1 MAIENILALFPGQGS
16 QCIGMGKSFYDAN
29 PIAKELFQKA
39 DDILKFPLSELC
51 FNGPI
56 EKLTSTEI
64 VQPAILTV
72 STICYRC
79 YLEKHGAETNIVA
92 VAGHSLGEYSAL
104 VAAEAISFEDAVL
117 LVHKR
122 GSYMQNA
129 IPNGFGKM
137 VAVLGKTEEDIEE
150 ALGKVSDENRNKVQ
164 VANYNAPGQI
174 VMSGLTEAVNE
185 FLEKLGNAKT
195 AVLAVS
201 VPCHSQLMAPA
212 AQKLSEVLDKL
223 QINEAKIPVY
233 CNVTGKATTNPKEI
247 RDALNAQVC
256 GSVQWVSC
264 MQNAIAEKS
273 PTLAV
278 EFGSGSVL
286 SNLLKRIDKNLAR
299 TSIGNVEDLS

>member
-1 MAIENILALFPGQGS
+1 MTNRRVLALFPGQGS
-16 QCIGMGKSFYDAN
+16 QCIGMGKDLYESS
-29 PIAKELFQKA
+29 PLAKELFQKA
-39 DDILKFPLSELC
+39 DDILNLPLSELC

-72 STICYRC
+72 STICYTC
-79 YLEKHGAETNIVA
+79 YLEKHCTDTNIVA

-129 IPNGFGKM
+129 IPSGLGKM
-137 VAVLGKTEEDIEE
+137 VAVLGKTEEDIKE
-150 ALGKVSDENRNKVQ
+150 ALEKVSDENKNKVQ

-174 VMSGLTEAVNE
+174 VMSGLTEAVDE
-185 FLEKLGNAKT
+185 FLDKLGHAKT

-212 AQKLSEVLDKL
+212 AQKLSELLEKL

-233 CNVTGKATTNPKEI
+233 CNVTGKATTKPEEI

-264 MQNAIAEKS
+264 MQNAITEQS
-273 PTLAV
+273 PTLAI

-286 SNLLKRIDKNLAR
+286 SNLLKRIDKSIERL
-299 TSIGNVEDLS
+299 SIGSVEDIN